1 MRAVMDN
8 LSYITYQTFPAFT
21 ANSIQTMA
29 NIKYLSRNQIKVSLY
44 FPLRSKKSTDNLDAL
59 KKFYSIEEEFKAY
72 GVKHNLPFG
81 KFKVFNRILF
91 LISHLIWSYRVVK
104 NIADKKPES
113 EIFFTR
119 SDWVFFFLS
128 KRNKKVVFECHQ
140 FTKIRRLIINSALKN
155 KTSKIIFLNSH
166 LKRDYEK
173 KYPLSDNFIIL
184 HNAVDLEYFLEMP
197 QKRASELVF
206 VGKLT
211 RFNNSRGIDF
221 LLKGFASLDS
231 KYTMKIVGATKT
243 EIKELETVAFALGI
257 HNRLKV
263 LEMVSYSEVANQLS
277 SSSIGILI
285 NSKLNSHSTKYT
297 SPLKYFEYLAAGL
310 KILAVD
316 YPSHRDLPQS
326 EKIEY
331 FEENSL
337 ESFISAVDRLEKNT
351 NTQYFEISS
360 ISLDTRSKKII
371 EFLNF

>member
-1 MRAVMDN
+1 MRAMMDN

-29 NIKYLSRNQIKVSLY
+29 NIKYLTRNQIRVSLY
-44 FPLRSKKSTDNLDAL
+44 FPLRSEKSTDNLDTL
-59 KKFYSIEEEFKAY
+59 KKFYSTEEEFKAY

-91 LISHLIWSYRVVK
+91 LISHLIWSYKVVK

-155 KTSKIIFLNSH
+155 KASKIIFLNSH

-173 KYPLSDNFIIL
+173 KYPLSDNFIVL

-197 QKRASELVF
+197 EKRASELVF

-243 EIKELETVAFALGI
+243 EIKELEKIAFALGI

-285 NSKLNSHSTKYT
+285 NSKFNSHSTKYT

-316 YPSHRDLPQS
+316 YPSHRDLPYS

-337 ESFISAVDRLEKNT
+337 ESFVSAVDRLEKNT
-351 NTQYFEISS
+351 NTQYFDISS